1 VKNRLVRSATWEGIA
16 GPDGSI
22 GGDTYEI
29 YDELAAGGVGT
40 IITGFTSVALN
51 DHYFGGMMRLCSDDL
66 IPQYH
71 KLTDIIHGH
80 GAAVI
85 SQLALGAYYR
95 DSGLQVE
102 PDGMTQDEIRLV
114 INQFADAALRAE
126 RAGFDGVQIHAAHFF
141 FLSRFISPAVNHRND
156 EYGGSLERRGRILV
170 EILNKIKSAAPGLHV
185 SIKLN
190 CNDFTRGGIDEK
202 DFIENCKLLDD
213 TGIDSIEVSGNGTSV
228 SGIRA
233 HINEGYFVPTAAKA
247 ADLVSCPVIVVGGF
261 RSLDTME
268 SVLNNTKIEFISL
281 SRPLLREPDLPAKI
295 AKMAQDASYISKCVS
310 CNACYSS
317 PAHKCV
323 FRNVDLS

>member
-1 VKNRLVRSATWEGIA
+1 MSVKNRLVRSATWEGIA
-16 GPDGSI
+16 GSDGSI

-126 RAGFDGVQIHAAHFF
+126 RAG
-141 FLSRFISPAVNHRND
+141 L
-156 EYGGSLERRGRILV
+156 
-170 EILNKIKSAAPGLHV
+170 
-185 SIKLN
+185 
-190 CNDFTRGGIDEK
+190 C
-202 DFIENCKLLDD
+202 
-213 TGIDSIEVSGNGTSV
+213 
-228 SGIRA
+228 
-233 HINEGYFVPTAAKA
+233 
-247 ADLVSCPVIVVGGF
+247 
-261 RSLDTME
+261 
-268 SVLNNTKIEFISL
+268 
-281 SRPLLREPDLPAKI
+281 
-295 AKMAQDASYISKCVS
+295 
-310 CNACYSS
+310 
-317 PAHKCV
+317 
-323 FRNVDLS
+323 